1 MRPASGPRGGGTAT
15 CHVVSHD
22 RWIAQTMLQ
31 ALPSD
36 TTWNL
41 VWHDGLAP
49 TPDLDQGDALWID
62 PGLLIARNAWLESLG
77 HPPLELMAPPADWL
91 TLLDKDLLGRDVMVS
106 RVGEIRLWREPPDSL
121 GIDPWS
127 QVAGGRVPEFRAAR
141 RSLDQLQGDLA
152 PAPDDSL
159 IQISRHVDGID
170 QEWRVVVL
178 DGRAVA
184 SSGYCRHA
192 GPEGRDII
200 TVFDGATF
208 DQSLRTSA
216 ERTAVIAADRG
227 GIDAVCLDLAFL
239 NPTAPGAIHG
249 RMHPIVLEANPA
261 WCCSPYD
268 YGQDGME
275 GFLAAIARGRAP
287 GLNGVAPSMQA
298 PSASDGRMEPPGPDS
313 RMAPYRPDS
322 WMVSQFRNRYRSY
335 WNHR

>member
-1 MRPASGPRGGGTAT
+1 
-15 CHVVSHD
+15 
-22 RWIAQTMLQ
+22 MLQ

-36 TTWNL
+36 TAWNL

-62 PGLLIARNAWLESLG
+62 PGLLTARNAWLESLG

-91 TLLDKDLLGRDVMVS
+91 TLLDKDLLGRDVMVA
-106 RVGEIRLWREPPDSL
+106 RVGEIRLWRKPPDGL
-121 GIDPWS
+121 GVDPWS
-127 QVAGGRVPEFRAAR
+127 QVAGGRVPGFRAAR
-141 RSLDQLQGDLA
+141 RTLDQLQDDLSQ
-152 PAPDDSL
+152 APDDSL

-184 SSGYCRHA
+184 SSGYCRHT

-208 DQSLRTSA
+208 DQSLRAPA
-216 ERTAVIAADRG
+216 ERTAVIAAARD

-239 NPTAPGAIHG
+239 NPTTPEAIPG
-249 RMHPIVLEANPA
+249 RMHPIILEANPA

-275 GFLAAIARGRAP
+275 GFLAAIAAG
-287 GLNGVAPSMQA
+287 GVTRPAATSYSIDGSPNFGNNILEFDGDMARKQNHT
-298 PSASDGRMEPPGPDS
+298 SASGEHNYTLFGFRMS
-313 RMAPYRPDS
+313 PYRPDP
-322 WMVSQFRNRYRSY
+322 WMVNQFHNRYRSY
-335 WNHR
+335 WGHIQNSLIT